1 MRVGRCHGPDY
12 DSSQEKERASESL
25 KVEIG
30 EDAQQN
36 NDNKQQLSRE
46 TPSRR
51 SRKLLVQQGNRE
63 IKIGET
69 TLMASKRKASQL
81 PESSGVFSTLNLMFN
96 SLLLHLASL
105 CKIDMRIIMVD
116 KKKKRTLSYFKIKG
130 ERRGKITIYKKRVRV
145 KTKQLTNMN
154 CIFWNIKGLGSG
166 VKRKVVR
173 NVCAAHHLDTKVNQP
188 NHMILSQIG

>member
-1 MRVGRCHGPDY
+1 M
-12 DSSQEKERASESL
+12 K
-25 KVEIG
+25 IG
-30 EDAQQN
+30 EDAQKLQN

-81 PESSGVFSTLNLMFN
+81 PESSGMFSTINLMFD

-105 CKIDMRIIMVD
+105 CKIDMGIIMVD
-116 KKKKRTLSYFKIKG
+116 KKKG
-130 ERRGKITIYKKRVRV
+130 
-145 KTKQLTNMN
+145 
-154 CIFWNIKGLGSG
+154 
-166 VKRKVVR
+166 
-173 NVCAAHHLDTKVNQP
+173 H
-188 NHMILSQIG
+188 

>member
-1 MRVGRCHGPDY
+1 M
-12 DSSQEKERASESL
+12 K
-25 KVEIG
+25 IG
-30 EDAQQN
+30 EDAQKLQN

-81 PESSGVFSTLNLMFN
+81 PESSGMFSTINLMFD

-105 CKIDMRIIMVD
+105 CKIDMGIIMVE
-116 KKKKRTLSYFKIKG
+116 KKRTLSYFKIKG
-130 ERRGKITIYKKRVRV
+130 ERMGKITIYKKRVRV
-145 KTKQLTNMN
+145 KTSFVSMKL
-154 CIFWNIKGLGSG
+154 
-166 VKRKVVR
+166 R
-173 NVCAAHHLDTKVNQP
+173 
-188 NHMILSQIG
+188 